1 MAKKGPDGYFST
13 YVNTI
18 QELPHLLQIFFTSIL
33 DSDIRQVDPIN
44 SIASGLIGLS
54 TNNNGT
60 TEDDLSSMM
69 LDVINLYDDKLSE
82 MTEVCF
88 SPFELYA
95 IRGLLQPLNVF
106 CV

>member
-33 DSDIRQVDPIN
+33 GPEIRQIDPIN

-54 TNNNGT
+54 ANNNGT
-60 TEDDLSSMM
+60 TDDDLSLRM
-69 LDVINLYDDKLSE
+69 LDLINSYDAKLSE

-88 SPFELYA
+88 PQSRFFA
-95 IRGLLQPLNVF
+95 Q
-106 CV
+106 